1 MKSVFELWAES
12 CVQMGTLLSEIIGS
26 EIPETGLY
34 QTKSSYVQ
42 AHYTYYNSPVYHVW
56 VEGKRVVATT
66 NYPEAV
72 KVFENRIKEKG
83 ESA

>member
-66 NYPEAV
+66 NYSEAV

>member
-12 CVQMGTLLSEIIGS
+12 CVQMGTPPYRIESS

-56 VEGKRVVATT
+56 VEGKRVAATT
-66 NYPEAV
+66 NYLEAV
-72 KVFENRIKEKG
+72 TVYKDRINQLRRRT
-83 ESA
+83 